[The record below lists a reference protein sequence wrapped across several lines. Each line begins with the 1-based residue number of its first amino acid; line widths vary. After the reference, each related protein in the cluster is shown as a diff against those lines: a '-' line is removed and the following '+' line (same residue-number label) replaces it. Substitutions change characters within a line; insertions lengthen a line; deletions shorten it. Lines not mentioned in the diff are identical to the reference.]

1 MNKHELKFRQVHLDF
16 HTSPLIPGIGKSF
29 DKKLWQERLKMGHID
44 SITCFSCCHHG
55 YSYHPTEVGEMH
67 PHLDFNLLRAQI
79 DASHEIGVNVPIYIT
94 AGVNNMVAEKN
105 PGWREVDFQGRYAGW
120 RASPVQPGFITLC
133 FNSPYM
139 DYLCRLIEEAAK
151 LFPDA
156 DGMFFDIISQNQC
169 CCPWCMRDMKKQ
181 GFNPECEADRIA
193 FGDIVLANYM
203 KRSFEA
209 ARSVRADMPVLH
221 NAGHYLGPGFRH
233 MAQYFSHLELE
244 SLPTGGWGYDH
255 YPLMAAYCRSQELD
269 YLGMTGK
276 FHTSWGEFGG
286 FKHPNA
292 LRYECAAMLA
302 QNSKCSIGDQ
312 MHPCG
317 KLDDTT
323 YDIIGKAYEEV
334 EIKEEFCENASCAAT
349 TVILANDEYDDGVIG
364 AARFLL
370 ENHLPFDIVDCEMP
384 TDKYDLMI
392 VPFNRVLNEKEKVK
406 VTEFAAKGGKAVL
419 TCNTAFDENGKAIL
433 DFGGEIS
440 EDSPYVPD
448 YVKLDDDV
456 QGMFRTPF
464 LMHLRSKRV
473 KAVTARSLA
482 KVYDPYFNRDAK
494 HFCSH
499 QHTPY
504 CTEES
509 GFDAALLNGNIL
521 YFAHPVFALYRN
533 SGAVMHKKYI
543 RSILDELMAGK
554 YQVETANLPSVGR
567 VTLMKQEK
575 EKRLV
580 CHVLYA
586 PFVLRGGRKE
596 LEGRQ
601 NNLFPTEV
609 IEDIPDM
616 FNVQLKVKVDSAAVE
631 SVTLEPEHKE
641 IPFTVHDGFISFTI
655 AQFNCHT
662 MAVIKLK

>member
-1 MNKHELKFRQVHLDF
+1 MRFRQVHLDF
-16 HTSPLIPGIGKSF
+16 HTGPAIPEVGQSF
-29 DKKLWQERLKMGHID
+29 DKKDWQDKLKRARVN
-44 SITCFSCCHHG
+44 SITCFSLCHHG
-55 YSYHPTEVGEMH
+55 MSYHPTKVGMMH
-67 PHLDFNLLRAQI
+67 PGLKYNLLRAQI
-79 DASHEIGVNVPIYIT
+79 EASKEIGVNVPIYLTGGI
-94 AGVNNMVAEKN
+94 NNYAAETHPEWRQINADGKYY
-105 PGWREVDFQGRYAGW
+105 GWV
-120 RASPVQPGFITLC
+120 ASPVAPGFRQCC
-133 FNSPYM
+133 FNTAYL
-139 DYLCRLIEEAAK
+139 DYLCDHLVESCTM
-151 LFPDA
+151 FPEA
-156 DGMFFDIISQNQC
+156 DGVFIDIIHDYSC
-169 CCPWCMRDMKKQ
+169 CCQKCFDGMLEAGLDPVKEEDRKKFGRTTLMKYYRRTV
-181 GFNPECEADRIA
+181 EAI
-193 FGDIVLANYM
+193 
-203 KRSFEA
+203 
-209 ARSVRADMPVLH
+209 RSVRSDMPIFH
-221 NAGHYLGPGFRH
+221 NSGNVPIGDHEILP
-233 MAQYFSHLELE
+233 YFTHLELE

-255 YPLMAAYCRSQELD
+255 YPISAAYSRNLGMD
-269 YLGMTGK
+269 FLGMTGK
-276 FHTSWGEFGG
+276 FHCCWGEFGG

>member
-1 MNKHELKFRQVHLDF
+1 MRFRQVHLDF
-16 HTSPLIPGIGKSF
+16 HTGPAIPEVGQYF
-29 DKKLWQERLKMGHID
+29 DKKDWQDKLKRARVN
-44 SITCFSCCHHG
+44 SITCFSLCHHG
-55 YSYHPTEVGEMH
+55 MSYHPTKVGMMH
-67 PHLDFNLLRAQI
+67 PSLKYNLLRAQI
-79 DASHEIGVNVPIYIT
+79 EASKEIGVNVPIYLTGGI
-94 AGVNNMVAEKN
+94 NNYAAETHPEWRQINAEGKYY
-105 PGWREVDFQGRYAGW
+105 GWV
-120 RASPVQPGFITLC
+120 ASPVAPGFRQCC
-133 FNSPYM
+133 FNTGYL
-139 DYLCRLIEEAAK
+139 DYLCDHLVESCTM
-151 LFPDA
+151 FPEA
-156 DGMFFDIISQNQC
+156 DGIFIDIIHDYAC
-169 CCPWCMRDMKKQ
+169 CCQKCFDGMLEAELDPEKEEDRKKFGRTTLMKYYRRTV
-181 GFNPECEADRIA
+181 EAI
-193 FGDIVLANYM
+193 
-203 KRSFEA
+203 
-209 ARSVRADMPVLH
+209 RSVRSDMPIFH
-221 NAGHYLGPGFRH
+221 NSGNIPIGDHEILP
-233 MAQYFSHLELE
+233 YFTHLELE

-255 YPLMAAYCRSQELD
+255 YPISAAYSRNLGMD
-269 YLGMTGK
+269 FLGMTGK
-276 FHTSWGEFGG
+276 FHCCWGEFGG

-292 LRYECAAMLA
+292 LRYECSAMLA

-349 TVILANDEYDDGVIG
+349 TVILANDEQDDGVIG

-370 ENHLPFDIVDCEMP
+370 ENHLPFDIVDSEMS
-384 TDKYDLMI
+384 TEKYDLMI

-406 VTEFAAKGGKAVL
+406 VKEFAAKGGKVVL
-419 TCNTAFDENGKAIL
+419 TSQTAVDENGKAIL
-433 DFGGEIS
+433 DIGGEFS

-448 YVKLDDDV
+448 YVKLADDV
-456 QGMFRTPF
+456 SGMFRTPF

-473 KAVTARSLA
+473 KAVTAESLA
-482 KVYDPYFNRDAK
+482 KVYDPYFNRNAK

-504 CTEES
+504 CTDES

-533 SGAVMHKKYI
+533 SGAVMHKEYI
-543 RSILDELMAGK
+543 RGILDKLMAGK

-567 VTLMKQEK
+567 VTLMKQAE
-575 EKRLV
+575 ENRLV

-601 NNLFPTEV
+601 YNLFPTEV

-616 FNVQLKVKVDSAAVE
+616 FNVQLKVKVDSATVA

-641 IPFTVHDGFISFTI
+641 IPFTALDGFISFTI
-655 AQFNCHT
+655 PQFNCHT